1 MNSTN
6 LKPAG
11 QCAQNFG
18 VKSVLYGGPGTGK
31 TPLINT
37 APSPVLLAI
46 EPGLLSMKG
55 SNVPTWAAY
64 EHKDGV
70 AAGVREFLT
79 WFHSDSADLKKYDT
93 LAIDS
98 VSEMAEAI
106 LRVKMKANTNKMKAY
121 GEMSFDVMD
130 ILTKLYYTRYKHVI
144 LLAKQHEDPE
154 TRRKRPSFPGQDLH
168 TKIPHFFDGVW
179 HYAKLA
185 AGTIPGVM
193 QEVKAIRTVETF
205 DIMARDRSG
214 NLFEFEQPDL
224 GAIIKKCMS

>member
-1 MNSTN
+1 MNLNS
-6 LKPAG
+6 LVPAG
-11 QCAQNFG
+11 QCAQSFG

-46 EPGLLSMKG
+46 EPGLRSMAG
-55 SNVPTWAAY
+55 SQVLTYKAY
-64 EHKDGV
+64 EHKNGV
-70 AAGVREFLT
+70 AAGVQEFFE
-79 WFHSDSADLKKYDT
+79 WFKGSNEVNRFDT
-93 LAIDS
+93 FAMDS

-130 ILTKLYYTRYKHVI
+130 ILTWLYYLRNKHVI
-144 LLAKQHEDPE
+144 LIAKQHEDPE
-154 TRRKRPSFPGQDLH
+154 TKRKRPSFPGQDLH
-168 TKIPHFFDGVW
+168 TKVPHFFDGVW

-185 AGTIPGVM
+185 AGTIPGVL
-193 QEVKAIRTVETF
+193 QEVKAIRTIETF

-214 NLFEFEQPDL
+214 NLNEFEQPNL
-224 GAIIKKCMS
+224 GNIINKCMSK